1 VLLDR
6 GQATADGVP
15 ARLVAL
21 LEEIDGGLAARFPRA
36 MAFIRPGFDT
46 ERPAA

>member
-1 VLLDR
+1 MEP

-15 ARLVAL
+15 ARLAQLLDELDAAL
-21 LEEIDGGLAARFPRA
+21 KARFPRA
-36 MAFIRPGFDT
+36 MDFVRPGFDT